1 MIDYL
6 LSRGTRPGADRAGI
20 FIFVMYI
27 KTQSLAASFI
37 IAREL
42 KTFCFTWRFV
52 IYFLYR

>member
-27 KTQSLAASFI
+27 KTQSLAAPFI
-37 IAREL
+37 IARKL

>member
-20 FIFVMYI
+20 FVFVMYI
-27 KTQSLAASFI
+27 KTQSLTASFI